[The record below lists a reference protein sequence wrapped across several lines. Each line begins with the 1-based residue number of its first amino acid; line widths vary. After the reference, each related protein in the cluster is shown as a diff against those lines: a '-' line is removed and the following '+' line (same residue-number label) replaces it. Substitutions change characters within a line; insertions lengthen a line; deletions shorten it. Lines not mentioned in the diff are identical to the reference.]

1 MGSRSYGKEKKKKKK
16 KEMGGLKERS
26 WDRKER
32 HKTGKG
38 RRKKEVKRER
48 ELGGNQNIIFNL

>member
-1 MGSRSYGKEKKKKKK
+1 MGSRTYGKEKKKKKKK

-48 ELGGNQNIIFNL
+48 ELGGKPKYNF

>member
-26 WDRKER
+26 
-32 HKTGKG
+32 
-38 RRKKEVKRER
+38 
-48 ELGGNQNIIFNL
+48 

>member
-1 MGSRSYGKEKKKKKK
+1 MFKDLDLAKSWALARTYGKEKKKKKK
-16 KEMGGLKERS
+16 EMVGLKERN

-48 ELGGNQNIIFNL
+48 ES